1 MEKTKDSQST
11 KEDFQE
17 NTLDMSEEKVK
28 KNLDSQVTLKFQEK
42 EKENNNNE
50 TVKIIQ
56 ALADK
61 LVKSKLLEWHKI
73 SLLDSRKGFAL
84 FFPSDKWELVENQLV
99 EIK

>member
-1 MEKTKDSQST
+1 MVKTKDLQST
-11 KEDFQE
+11 KEDSQE
-17 NTLDMSEEKVK
+17 NTSAMLEEKAKIK
-28 KNLDSQVTLKFQEK
+28 KDSQVTLTLQEK
-42 EKENNNNE
+42 EKENNNDE